1 MFSHIEQLK
10 TALLAFSETH
20 SKASKAKKI
29 RHLYSTLEHVINEG
43 LSIDLIVDFLNQ
55 HDIPIT
61 KNNLKV
67 TLYRIRK
74 EKGLVKNKGRDYLIE
89 NNSLIHSNKDVT
101 NHNES
106 FVKYETLPTPIIRN
120 SIEEQKIEYQTIKK
134 NYAEAKGWHEKY
146 AALGG
151 DINDLKNIS
160 PSEQRQACVV
170 LRMNFSK
177 KYSNEVKGI

>member
-10 TALLAFSETH
+10 TALLAFSKTN

-55 HDIPIT
+55 HGIQIT

-74 EKGLVKNKGRDYLIE
+74 EKGLVKDKGTNYLID
-89 NNSLIHSNKDVT
+89 NNSIINNSDVAIATVPIKTPYNITSLQEKEKRYHEIKRAISVAITWREKYIAMGGDHEKIKDMA
-101 NHNES
+101 ES
-106 FVKYETLPTPIIRN
+106 QILHMYTALQKKFVK
-120 SIEEQKIEYQTIKK
+120 EYKPFIK
-134 NYAEAKGWHEKY
+134 
-146 AALGG
+146 
-151 DINDLKNIS
+151 
-160 PSEQRQACVV
+160 
-170 LRMNFSK
+170 
-177 KYSNEVKGI
+177 SN

>member
-1 MFSHIEQLK
+1 MFNHIEQLK

-20 SKASKAKKI
+20 SKEASKAKKI

-55 HDIPIT
+55 QDIQIT

-89 NNSLIHSNKDVT
+89 NNSVINNADVATVPIKTSHNITSLQEKEKRYHEIKNALSVATTWREKYIIMGGDQEKIKDMG
-101 NHNES
+101 ES
-106 FVKYETLPTPIIRN
+106 QILHMYTALQKRFVK
-120 SIEEQKIEYQTIKK
+120 EYKPF
-134 NYAEAKGWHEKY
+134 
-146 AALGG
+146 
-151 DINDLKNIS
+151 LK
-160 PSEQRQACVV
+160 
-170 LRMNFSK
+170 
-177 KYSNEVKGI
+177 SN